1 MRRLSAR
8 NLSLVLALGAL
19 PMFAA
24 AQSDN
29 HGVQRSAHGLGQAY
43 PDAADRS
50 ADPEWRLYIFERDG
64 FSYFQI
70 NDLNGHVEAIIGK
83 AGDTYWVLP
92 AGESAVHVSAQA
104 SALPNHVVRVRIYRG
119 SGFSLVRYGRGE
131 DASWAVE
138 VDS

>member
-1 MRRLSAR
+1 M
-8 NLSLVLALGAL
+8 
-19 PMFAA
+19 
-24 AQSDN
+24 
-29 HGVQRSAHGLGQAY
+29 
-43 PDAADRS
+43 
-50 ADPEWRLYIFERDG
+50 YIFERDG

-104 SALPNHVVRVRIYRG
+104 SALPDHVVRVQIYRG

-131 DASWAVE
+131 GASWAVE

>member
-8 NLSLVLALGAL
+8 NLSLAVAFGAL

-29 HGVQRSAHGLGQAY
+29 HGVQRSARGLGQAY
-43 PDAADRS
+43 PAAADRS

-83 AGDTYWVLP
+83 AGTRTGFCRP
-92 AGESAVHVSAQA
+92 
-104 SALPNHVVRVRIYRG
+104 VRVQSMCRRRHRRYLITSCG
-119 SGFSLVRYGRGE
+119 SKSTGAR
-131 DASWAVE
+131 
-138 VDS
+138 DSRW